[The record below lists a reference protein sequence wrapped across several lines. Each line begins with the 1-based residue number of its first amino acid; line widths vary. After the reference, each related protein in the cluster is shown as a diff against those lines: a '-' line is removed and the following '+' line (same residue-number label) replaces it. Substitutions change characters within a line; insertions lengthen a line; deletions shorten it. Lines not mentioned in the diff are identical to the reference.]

1 MDILSARKEDLAAV
15 YALENKLFGEHSYPQ
30 FFIRQA
36 YDCWGESLLVAKE
49 GEAVAGYVLLTT
61 SNVAKHYWIMSL
73 AVNSEFRGRGIAR
86 SLVERVMAPLA
97 EGSSVKLTV
106 DPLNQPAL
114 SLYQSMGFTVL
125 EEEANY
131 FGDEESLGNGIR
143 KVGLHRNESNLHL
156 KCADLKIP
164 RSSFFIMP
172 CN

>member
-36 YDCWGESLLVAKE
+36 YDCWGQSLLVAKE

-86 SLVERVMAPLA
+86 LLVERVMAPLA

-114 SLYQSMGFTVL
+114 SLYQSMGFTIL

-131 FGDEESLGNGIR
+131 FGDEESRLVMEFV
-143 KVGLHRNESNLHL
+143 K
-156 KCADLKIP
+156 
-164 RSSFFIMP
+164 
-172 CN
+172 

>member
-49 GEAVAGYVLLTT
+49 GKAVAGYVLLTT

-73 AVNSEFRGRGIAR
+73 AVNSEFRGRRIAR
-86 SLVERVMAPLA
+86 SLVERVMAPLG

-131 FGDEESLGNGIR
+131 FGDEESRLVMEFV
-143 KVGLHRNESNLHL
+143 K
-156 KCADLKIP
+156 
-164 RSSFFIMP
+164 
-172 CN
+172 

>member
-86 SLVERVMAPLA
+86 SLVERVMTRTITWR
-97 EGSSVKLTV
+97 E
-106 DPLNQPAL
+106 
-114 SLYQSMGFTVL
+114 
-125 EEEANY
+125 
-131 FGDEESLGNGIR
+131 R
-143 KVGLHRNESNLHL
+143 K
-156 KCADLKIP
+156 
-164 RSSFFIMP
+164 SSFCQTERMSLLPQAFIKTDQTVNGSQAERIPSYIISQNFDCFRYVALMMQQKRGRTYFT
-172 CN
+172 CMLFLTAER